1 MIGYNT
7 ILKIRKLEER
17 CSNLGFMLCHAKHH
31 MNHEFGDVVALKPKD
46 IDSLPI
52 YSRDAE
58 LFVGTLEELEYW
70 LRGVEWSRQYD
81 EMLKVSNSKKREDKE
96 QLVRN
101 RRLFAILKN
110 EKVKEVDA

>member
-1 MIGYNT
+1 MTGYNT
-7 ILKIRKLEER
+7 ILKIRRLEER
-17 CSNLGFMLCHAKHH
+17 CSNLGFMLCHVKHRLET
-31 MNHEFGDVVALKPKD
+31 EFGDMVALKPKD

-70 LRGVEWSRQYD
+70 LRGIEWSRQYD

-110 EKVKEVDA
+110 EKVKEVYA

>member
-1 MIGYNT
+1 MTGYNT
-7 ILKIRKLEER
+7 ILKIRRLEER
-17 CSNLGFMLCHAKHH
+17 CSNLGFMLCHAK
-31 MNHEFGDVVALKPKD
+31 NRLEFGDMVALKPKD

-52 YSRDAE
+52 YSRDVE

-70 LRGVEWSRQYD
+70 LRGIEWSRQYD

>member
-1 MIGYNT
+1 
-7 ILKIRKLEER
+7 
-17 CSNLGFMLCHAKHH
+17 
-31 MNHEFGDVVALKPKD
+31 
-46 IDSLPI
+46 
-52 YSRDAE
+52 
-58 LFVGTLEELEYW
+58 LEELEYW

-101 RRLFAILKN
+101 RRLFSILKD